1 MAFRKV
7 AWGLALL
14 TGLACA
20 PVERARQCR
29 ELAARVNPGLAE
41 IRRLSDEEQT
51 PGVLR
56 EIGAHYDRIADELG
70 PLEFQSRALAQAVQ
84 DYGRHLRALAV
95 QARRAAESIETDQ
108 PSLHHAARREVRL
121 REGQLR
127 SAQRRIDENCR

>member
-14 TGLACA
+14 ASLGCA
-20 PVERARQCR
+20 PLERARQCR

-41 IRRLSDEEQT
+41 IRRLNEGDQT
-51 PGVLR
+51 AGVLR
-56 EIGAHYDRIADELG
+56 EIGARYDRIADDLG

-95 QARRAAESIETDQ
+95 EARKAAESVETEQ
-108 PSLHHAARREVRL
+108 PSLHHAARRAVRL
-121 REGQLR
+121 RESQLR
-127 SAQRRIDENCR
+127 TVQRRIEESCQ